1 MCQEMASDGD
11 EFERDEQAEKEVA
24 DEAEEGAK
32 QAVDFVEL
40 ENDDDDEGMA
50 DKEEKMELDENTFDE
65 KRDAAQ
71 R

>member
-1 MCQEMASDGD
+1 MASDGD
-11 EFERDEQAEKEVA
+11 EFERDDQAEKEVA

-40 ENDDDDEGMA
+40 DNDDNEDESAMN